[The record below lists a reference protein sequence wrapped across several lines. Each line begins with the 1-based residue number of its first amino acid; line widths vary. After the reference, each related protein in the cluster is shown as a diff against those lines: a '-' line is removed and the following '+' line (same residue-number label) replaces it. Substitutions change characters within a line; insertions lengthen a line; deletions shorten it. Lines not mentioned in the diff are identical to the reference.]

1 MKKRIIC
8 LIFMFPSWFMVL
20 ILSKKVYF
28 LQFCGD
34 LSKKYKFIKAIYIY
48 VLKDL
53 VTHFQK
59 MVLLVMLWSTVS
71 GYIRVWSRRILLNFC
86 WVRTFYDILIAN
98 ISWTVAQTPID
109 HTIFCKTV
117 MRTFICIYGNCFN
130 RLRFLAEVSIKLE
143 KMHLHFFGHF
153 TYHNSGRKHGS
164 PLTVCN
170 IHFYIWK

>member
-1 MKKRIIC
+1 
-8 LIFMFPSWFMVL
+8 MFPSWFMVL

-59 MVLLVMLWSTVS
+59 MVLLVMLWFTVS
-71 GYIRVWSRRILLNFC
+71 GYIRVWSRRILLNVC

-98 ISWTVAQTPID
+98 ISWTVAQTPII
-109 HTIFCKTV
+109 HNIFWKGV

-130 RLRFLAEVSIKLE
+130 RLRFLAEVSLNWNKC
-143 KMHLHFFGHF
+143 
-153 TYHNSGRKHGS
+153 TYTFLDNFQTITQGGNMD
-164 PLTVCN
+164 PL
-170 IHFYIWK
+170 